1 MLIRVKSSRMS
12 PEGPAMLPISVLCNI
27 IESGF
32 EPLSCECTE
41 SLGLLRIE
49 VYDSVSGRVELLI
62 NGVSTA
68 ELTSVRAIS
77 DFVGELRTE
86 MKAGRR
92 AFAG

>member
-1 MLIRVKSSRMS
+1 
-12 PEGPAMLPISVLCNI
+12 MLPISVLCNI
-27 IESGF
+27 VESGF

-41 SLGLLRIE
+41 NRGLLRIE
-49 VYDSVSGRVELLI
+49 VRDPVAGRVELLI
-62 NGVSTA
+62 SGVSTA

-77 DFVGELRTE
+77 DLIGELRTE